1 MKNDQFEDDIRET
14 NQDSLK
20 MLDKE
25 IDIYYYKLDLL
36 MVKQTQILQLLQKIY
51 ERKHLKKIKLNP
63 DDE

>member
-1 MKNDQFEDDIRET
+1 MKNNQFEDDIRES

-36 MVKQTQILQLLQKIY
+36 MVK
-51 ERKHLKKIKLNP
+51 
-63 DDE
+63 

>member
-36 MVKQTQILQLLQKIY
+36 MVK
-51 ERKHLKKIKLNP
+51 
-63 DDE
+63 